1 MFYCLEKDEGI
12 SLACVSETGEEG
24 TEVIQGF
31 VQFGGMK
38 GKEESE
44 LNPRFDGWG
53 SFPEREHTG

>member
-12 SLACVSETGEEG
+12 NLACVSETGEEE

-31 VQFGGMK
+31 VQFEGMK
-38 GKEESE
+38 GKEESK
-44 LNPRFDGWG
+44 LNPRLDGWG

>member
-12 SLACVSETGEEG
+12 NLACVSEIGEEG

-38 GKEESE
+38 EKEESE
-44 LNPRFDGWG
+44 
-53 SFPEREHTG
+53 